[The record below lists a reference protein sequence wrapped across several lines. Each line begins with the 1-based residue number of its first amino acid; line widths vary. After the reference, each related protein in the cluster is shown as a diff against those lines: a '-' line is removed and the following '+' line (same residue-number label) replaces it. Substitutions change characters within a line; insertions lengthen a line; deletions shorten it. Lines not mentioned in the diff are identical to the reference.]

1 MWKTSAWLSS
11 VIPVSSVFIAEAR
24 RWRARRSFIM
34 EYQRSE
40 RVGDLLLEV
49 IADLLRRD
57 IHDPRLQWLNLTG
70 VKVSKDLRHAKVF
83 FNLLGDAAD
92 KNEAMAGLKSA
103 AGFMR
108 SRVGKKLNLRFVPVI
123 DFLFD
128 EREEEAR
135 RIDALLDKV
144 KE

>member
-1 MWKTSAWLSS
+1 
-11 VIPVSSVFIAEAR
+11 
-24 RWRARRSFIM
+24 M